1 MPIWPVFS
9 QEKMRSFHPVA
20 GILKAQSKPI
30 GVLNP
35 FCQVSAQFASFPRQ
49 FGPMSSDATDAISGC
64 QNKY

>member
-1 MPIWPVFS
+1 
-9 QEKMRSFHPVA
+9 MRSFHPVA